1 MRSRIFSSKYLKT
14 ISKGQLW
21 MPAFIALGFLLAF
34 PVTGMVKLSSWS
46 DLQYSALQNQ
56 ILYNNLWKDG
66 FVLSGMIISSIA
78 AFINSVNGFIYLYSG
93 KKTDY
98 YHGLPMKRTEMF
110 LERVFSGL
118 VYYLMPYI
126 VAEFLM
132 ICIGAARGF
141 FSLSIMG
148 MAVKMFF
155 LHIIIYL
162 VIYFSIVLVIS
173 VTGNMLMGILC
184 LGGMYLYGIVLNLIL
199 VAYGQSFWQT
209 FFSAEYQYGRFNA
222 LLHMASPGTLILN
235 MVSDYAEGKTGK
247 LLAAVI
253 ILGVIFGV
261 LAWTA
266 YKKRP
271 SESAG
276 KSMVYSWI
284 SIVVRFMVVVPG
296 GLAVGW
302 IFYSLT
308 TGKVRILWWIFGM
321 ILGTVIIHGLSETI
335 YQMSFQGFFTKKL
348 QLVIA
353 GALVAVCALIF
364 QKDLLHF
371 DSYIPKQED
380 IASMNLNMMSFDQD
394 YYENVQ
400 KTKDGEYEI
409 TDANNWAEPAMAF
422 VGKNGIGDQTYKA
435 LQDIVSSNP
444 KGEVIDGDY
453 TYYSYSSI
461 KYTLKSG
468 KEIYR
473 KYWIGTENLSALV
486 KGLYEE
492 ENLKEQKFGFLNLDQ
507 KYLKNIGLNDV
518 SGNGYSIF
526 QNDSDKMK
534 QLLEAMKKDVDA
546 ATAEDFMQAPEVK
559 MDFAYQFP
567 GKQDV
572 NNMIPGN
579 TNANVQYANWIVGI
593 YPSFKNTLAI
603 LKETGY
609 PLTVEDLDIEKI
621 MLNYFNDEDGQQED
635 VTYEMPEEIKALKE
649 ALTVRYNG
657 YVDKDSEIYQNIY
670 LSVYTD
676 KGEAVNA
683 YGLKTEKL
691 PDFVKEKITEMG
703 IIQSSMQMDA
713 PVTKEE
719 TVYTDDSE
727 DMVSQEIIGGA
738 DEPTSIYLESSGDS
752 GSSETE

>member
-1 MRSRIFSSKYLKT
+1 M
-14 ISKGQLW
+14 
-21 MPAFIALGFLLAF
+21 
-34 PVTGMVKLSSWS
+34 
-46 DLQYSALQNQ
+46 
-56 ILYNNLWKDG
+56 
-66 FVLSGMIISSIA
+66 
-78 AFINSVNGFIYLYSG
+78 
-93 KKTDY
+93 
-98 YHGLPMKRTEMF
+98 
-110 LERVFSGL
+110 
-118 VYYLMPYI
+118 
-126 VAEFLM
+126 
-132 ICIGAARGF
+132 
-141 FSLSIMG
+141 SIMG

-453 TYYSYSSI
+453 TYYSII

-507 KYLKNIGLNDV
+507 KYLKNIGLNDA

-670 LSVYTD
+670 VSVYTD

>member
-1 MRSRIFSSKYLKT
+1 
-14 ISKGQLW
+14 

-444 KGEVIDGDY
+444 KGEVINGDY
-453 TYYSYSSI
+453 TYYSII

-507 KYLKNIGLNDV
+507 KYLKNIGLNDA

-572 NNMIPGN
+572 KDRKSTRLNSSHSTSSRM
-579 TNANVQYANWIVGI
+579 
-593 YPSFKNTLAI
+593 PSSA
-603 LKETGY
+603 
-609 PLTVEDLDIEKI
+609 
-621 MLNYFNDEDGQQED
+621 
-635 VTYEMPEEIKALKE
+635 
-649 ALTVRYNG
+649 
-657 YVDKDSEIYQNIY
+657 
-670 LSVYTD
+670 
-676 KGEAVNA
+676 
-683 YGLKTEKL
+683 
-691 PDFVKEKITEMG
+691 
-703 IIQSSMQMDA
+703 
-713 PVTKEE
+713 
-719 TVYTDDSE
+719 
-727 DMVSQEIIGGA
+727 
-738 DEPTSIYLESSGDS
+738 
-752 GSSETE
+752 

>member
-1 MRSRIFSSKYLKT
+1 
-14 ISKGQLW
+14 
-21 MPAFIALGFLLAF
+21 
-34 PVTGMVKLSSWS
+34 MVKLSSWS

-110 LERVFSGL
+110 LLVSHYSL
-118 VYYLMPYI
+118 VVYYLMPYI

-162 VIYFSIVLVIS
+162 VIYFSVVLVIS

-261 LAWTA
+261 LEWTA

-453 TYYSYSSI
+453 TYYSII

-507 KYLKNIGLNDV
+507 KYLKNIGLNDA

-546 ATAEDFMQAPEVK
+546 ATTEDFMQAPEVK

-670 LSVYTD
+670 VSVYTD

>member
-1 MRSRIFSSKYLKT
+1 
-14 ISKGQLW
+14 

-66 FVLSGMIISSIA
+66 FVLSGMIIASIA

-453 TYYSYSSI
+453 TYYSII

-492 ENLKEQKFGFLNLDQ
+492 ENLKEQKFGFLDLDQ
-507 KYLKNIGLNDV
+507 KYLKNIGLNDA
-518 SGNGYSIF
+518 SGKGFSIF
-526 QNDSDKMK
+526 QNDPDKIK

-546 ATAEDFMQAPEVK
+546 ATAEDFMQTPEVK
-559 MDFAYQFP
+559 IDFAYQLP

-579 TNANVQYANWIVGI
+579 TKANVQYA
-593 YPSFKNTLAI
+593 
-603 LKETGY
+603 E
-609 PLTVEDLDIEKI
+609 
-621 MLNYFNDEDGQQED
+621 
-635 VTYEMPEEIKALKE
+635 
-649 ALTVRYNG
+649 
-657 YVDKDSEIYQNIY
+657 
-670 LSVYTD
+670 LS
-676 KGEAVNA
+676 
-683 YGLKTEKL
+683 L
-691 PDFVKEKITEMG
+691 IH
-703 IIQSSMQMDA
+703 IS
-713 PVTKEE
+713 
-719 TVYTDDSE
+719 
-727 DMVSQEIIGGA
+727 
-738 DEPTSIYLESSGDS
+738 EPTRH
-752 GSSETE
+752 

>member
-1 MRSRIFSSKYLKT
+1 
-14 ISKGQLW
+14 
-21 MPAFIALGFLLAF
+21 
-34 PVTGMVKLSSWS
+34 
-46 DLQYSALQNQ
+46 
-56 ILYNNLWKDG
+56 
-66 FVLSGMIISSIA
+66 
-78 AFINSVNGFIYLYSG
+78 
-93 KKTDY
+93 
-98 YHGLPMKRTEMF
+98 MKRTEMF

-308 TGKVRILWWIFGM
+308 TGKVRILSWIFGM

-453 TYYSYSSI
+453 TYYSII

-507 KYLKNIGLNDV
+507 KYLKNIGLNDA

-534 QLLEAMKKDVDA
+534 QLLEAMKKDVDV

-621 MLNYFNDEDGQQED
+621 MLNYFNDDDGQQED

-670 LSVYTD
+670 VSVYTD

>member
-1 MRSRIFSSKYLKT
+1 
-14 ISKGQLW
+14 
-21 MPAFIALGFLLAF
+21 
-34 PVTGMVKLSSWS
+34 
-46 DLQYSALQNQ
+46 
-56 ILYNNLWKDG
+56 
-66 FVLSGMIISSIA
+66 
-78 AFINSVNGFIYLYSG
+78 
-93 KKTDY
+93 
-98 YHGLPMKRTEMF
+98 MF

-222 LLHMASPGTLILN
+222 LLHMASPGTLILS

-444 KGEVIDGDY
+444 KGEVINGDY
-453 TYYSYSSI
+453 TYYSII

-507 KYLKNIGLNDV
+507 KYLKNIGLNDA

-670 LSVYTD
+670 VSVYTD

>member
-1 MRSRIFSSKYLKT
+1 
-14 ISKGQLW
+14 
-21 MPAFIALGFLLAF
+21 
-34 PVTGMVKLSSWS
+34 
-46 DLQYSALQNQ
+46 
-56 ILYNNLWKDG
+56 
-66 FVLSGMIISSIA
+66 
-78 AFINSVNGFIYLYSG
+78 
-93 KKTDY
+93 
-98 YHGLPMKRTEMF
+98 
-110 LERVFSGL
+110 
-118 VYYLMPYI
+118 
-126 VAEFLM
+126 
-132 ICIGAARGF
+132 
-141 FSLSIMG
+141 
-148 MAVKMFF
+148 
-155 LHIIIYL
+155 
-162 VIYFSIVLVIS
+162 
-173 VTGNMLMGILC
+173 
-184 LGGMYLYGIVLNLIL
+184 
-199 VAYGQSFWQT
+199 
-209 FFSAEYQYGRFNA
+209 
-222 LLHMASPGTLILN
+222 
-235 MVSDYAEGKTGK
+235 
-247 LLAAVI
+247 
-253 ILGVIFGV
+253 
-261 LAWTA
+261 
-266 YKKRP
+266 
-271 SESAG
+271 
-276 KSMVYSWI
+276 MVYSWI
-284 SIVVRFMVVVPG
+284 SIVVRFMVVIPG

-453 TYYSYSSI
+453 TYYSII

-507 KYLKNIGLNDV
+507 KYLKNIGLNDA

-670 LSVYTD
+670 VSVYTD

>member
-209 FFSAEYQYGRFNA
+209 FFSAE
-222 LLHMASPGTLILN
+222 SPGTLILN

-444 KGEVIDGDY
+444 KGEVINGDY
-453 TYYSYSSI
+453 TYYSII

-507 KYLKNIGLNDV
+507 KYLKNIGLNDA

-670 LSVYTD
+670 VSVYTD

>member
-444 KGEVIDGDY
+444 KGEVINGDY
-453 TYYSYSSI
+453 TYYSII

-507 KYLKNIGLNDV
+507 KYLKNIGLNDA

-670 LSVYTD
+670 VSVYTD
-676 KGEAVNA
+676 KGEAVNT
-683 YGLKTEKL
+683 YGEKL

>member
-380 IASMNLNMMSFDQD
+380 IAYINLNMMSFDQD

-400 KTKDGEYEI
+400 KTKDGDLLRS
-409 TDANNWAEPAMAF
+409 DANNWAEPAMAF

-444 KGEVIDGDY
+444 KGEVINGDY
-453 TYYSYSSI
+453 TYYSII

-507 KYLKNIGLNDV
+507 KYLKNIGLNDA

-670 LSVYTD
+670 VSVYTD

>member
-1 MRSRIFSSKYLKT
+1 
-14 ISKGQLW
+14 
-21 MPAFIALGFLLAF
+21 
-34 PVTGMVKLSSWS
+34 
-46 DLQYSALQNQ
+46 
-56 ILYNNLWKDG
+56 
-66 FVLSGMIISSIA
+66 
-78 AFINSVNGFIYLYSG
+78 
-93 KKTDY
+93 
-98 YHGLPMKRTEMF
+98 
-110 LERVFSGL
+110 
-118 VYYLMPYI
+118 
-126 VAEFLM
+126 M

-162 VIYFSIVLVIS
+162 VIYFSVVLVIS

-261 LAWTA
+261 LEWTA

-453 TYYSYSSI
+453 TYYSII

-507 KYLKNIGLNDV
+507 KYLKNIGLNDA

-546 ATAEDFMQAPEVK
+546 ATTEDFMQAPEVK

-670 LSVYTD
+670 VSVYTD

>member
-302 IFYSLT
+302 IFYPLT
-308 TGKVRILWWIFGM
+308 TGKIRILWWVFGM
-321 ILGTVIIHGLSETI
+321 ILGTVVMHGLLETI
-335 YQMSFQGFFTKKL
+335 YQMSFQGFFAKKL

-353 GALVAVCALIF
+353 GAFVAVCALIY

-371 DSYIPKQED
+371 ESYIPKQED
-380 IASMNLNMMSFDQD
+380 IASVNLNMMSFDQD

-400 KTKDGEYEI
+400 KTKDGDYKI
-409 TDANNWAEPAMAF
+409 TGANNWAEPAMAF
-422 VGKNGIGDQTYKA
+422 TGKNGIGDQTYRA
-435 LQDIVSSNP
+435 LQDIVAGNP
-444 KGEVIDGDY
+444 KSEAIDGDY
-453 TYYSYSSI
+453 TYYSSI

-468 KEIYR
+468 REIYR
-473 KYWIGTENLSALV
+473 KYWIKTETLNSLV

-492 ENLKEQKFGFLNLDQ
+492 ENLKEQKFGFLELDQ
-507 KYLKNIGLNDV
+507 KYLKNIGLNDA

-526 QNDSDKMK
+526 QNDPDKIK
-534 QLLEAMKKDVDA
+534 QLLEAMKKDVNA
-546 ATAEDFMQAPEVK
+546 ATAEDFLQTPEVK
-559 MDFAYQFP
+559 IDFAYQFP
-567 GKQDV
+567 GKQNV
-572 NNMIPGN
+572 NNMMPGN
-579 TNANVQYANWIVGI
+579 TNADVQYAEWIVGI
-593 YPSFKNTLAI
+593 YPSFKNTLAV

-621 MLNYFNDEDGQQED
+621 MLSYFNDENGQQED
-635 VTYEMPEEIKALKE
+635 VTYENQEEIKALKE

-670 LSVYTD
+670 VSVYTD

>member
-1 MRSRIFSSKYLKT
+1 MRSRIFSSKYIRT
-14 ISKGQLW
+14 ISKGNTW
-21 MPAFIALGFLLAF
+21 IPAFLTLGFLLAF
-34 PVTGMVKLSSWS
+34 PVTGLVKLGSW
-46 DLQYSALQNQ
+46 QNMEYTVDQ
-56 ILYNNLWKDG
+56 MGVLYNHLWKDG
-66 FVLSGMIISSIA
+66 FVLAGMFVAAIA
-78 AFINSVNGFIYLYSG
+78 AFMNSVNGFIYLYSG
-93 KKTDY
+93 KKTDF
-98 YHGLPMKRTEMF
+98 YHGLPLKRSEIFTEKT
-110 LERVFSGL
+110 VTGL
-118 VYYLMPYI
+118 LYYLIPYVI
-126 VAEFLM
+126 MEFLAV
-132 ICIGAARGF
+132 CIGAARGF
-141 FSLSIMG
+141 FSLNIVG
-148 MAVKMFF
+148 MAVKMLL
-155 LHIIIYL
+155 LHLIIYL

-184 LGGMYLYGIVLNLIL
+184 LGGMYLYGIVLNLLL
-199 VAYGQSFWQT
+199 VAYGQSFWHT
-209 FFSAEYQYGRFNA
+209 FFSEYQYGGFNT
-222 LLHMASPGTLILN
+222 LLHSASPGTLILD
-235 MVSDYAEGKTGK
+235 MVSAYAEGKAGK

-253 ILGVIFGV
+253 IIGVIFGV

-444 KGEVIDGDY
+444 KGEVINGDY
-453 TYYSYSSI
+453 TYYSII

-507 KYLKNIGLNDV
+507 KYLKNIGLNDA

-534 QLLEAMKKDVDA
+534 QLLEAMKKDVDV

-670 LSVYTD
+670 VSVYTD

>member
-1 MRSRIFSSKYLKT
+1 
-14 ISKGQLW
+14 
-21 MPAFIALGFLLAF
+21 
-34 PVTGMVKLSSWS
+34 
-46 DLQYSALQNQ
+46 
-56 ILYNNLWKDG
+56 
-66 FVLSGMIISSIA
+66 
-78 AFINSVNGFIYLYSG
+78 
-93 KKTDY
+93 
-98 YHGLPMKRTEMF
+98 MKRTEMF

-162 VIYFSIVLVIS
+162 VIYFSVVLVIS

-453 TYYSYSSI
+453 TYYSII

-507 KYLKNIGLNDV
+507 KYLKNIGLNDA

-546 ATAEDFMQAPEVK
+546 ATTEDFMQAPEVK

-670 LSVYTD
+670 VSVYTD

>member
-1 MRSRIFSSKYLKT
+1 MRSRIFSSKYIKT
-14 ISKGQLW
+14 ISKGQIW
-21 MPAFIALGFLLAF
+21 IPAFIALGFLLAF

-46 DLQYSALQNQ
+46 DLQYSASQSQ

-66 FVLSGMIISSIA
+66 FVLSGLIIAAIA

-98 YHGLPMKRTEMF
+98 YHGLPMKRSEMF
-110 LERVFSGL
+110 QERIFSGL
-118 VYYLMPYI
+118 VYYLIPYI

-148 MAVKMFF
+148 MAVRMLF
-155 LHIIIYL
+155 LHLIIYL
-162 VIYFSIVLVIS
+162 VIYFSIVLIIS

-209 FFSAEYQYGRFNA
+209 FFPEYQYGSFFHT
-222 LLHMASPGTLILN
+222 LLHVASPGTLILS
-235 MVSDYAEGKTGK
+235 MVSAYAEGKAGK
-247 LLAAVI
+247 LLIAVI
-253 ILGVIFGV
+253 ILGAVFGI

-276 KSMVYSWI
+276 KSMVYTWV
-284 SIVVRFMVVVPG
+284 SIVVRFMVVIPG

-302 IFYSLT
+302 IFYPLT

-321 ILGTVIIHGLSETI
+321 ILGTVVIHGLLETI

-348 QLVIA
+348 QLVIT
-353 GALVAVCALIF
+353 GVLVAVCALIF

-380 IASMNLNMMSFDQD
+380 IASVNLNMMSFDQD

-400 KTKDGEYEI
+400 TTKDGKYEI

-422 VGKNGIGDQTYKA
+422 TGKNGIGDQTYKA
-435 LQDIVSSNP
+435 LQNVVAGNP
-444 KGEVIDGDY
+444 KSEVVDGN
-453 TYYSYSSI
+453 YSYYTCI

-468 KEIYR
+468 RVVYR
-473 KYWIGTENLSALV
+473 KYWIETETLNSLV

-492 ENLKEQKFGFLNLDQ
+492 ENLKEKKFSFLDLDQ
-507 KYLKNIGLNDV
+507 KYLNSIGLNDA

-526 QNDSDKMK
+526 QNDADKMK

-546 ATAEDFMQAPEVK
+546 ATADDFMQTPEVK
-559 MDFAYQFP
+559 IDFAYQLP

-579 TNANVQYANWIVGI
+579 KTEYGQYANWIVGI

-609 PLTVEDLDIEKI
+609 PLTVEDLDIKKI

-635 VTYEMPEEIKALKE
+635 VTYENPEEIEALKE

-657 YVDKDSEIYQNIY
+657 YVEKDSEIYQNIY
-670 LSVYTD
+670 VSVFTD

-683 YGLKTEKL
+683 YGLKTENL
-691 PDFVKEKITEMG
+691 PDFVKEKLTGLGIT
-703 IIQSSMQMDA
+703 QSSIQVDA
-713 PVTKEE
+713 PVMNEE
-719 TVYTDDSE
+719 TVYTDAEE
-727 DMVSQEIIGGA
+727 DMVSEAIIGGA
-738 DEPTSIYLESSGDS
+738 DAPSEIFLDSTVES
-752 GSSETE
+752 E

>member
-14 ISKGQLW
+14 ISKGQL

-453 TYYSYSSI
+453 TYYSII

-507 KYLKNIGLNDV
+507 KYLKNIGLNDA

-534 QLLEAMKKDVDA
+534 QLLEAMKKDVDV

-670 LSVYTD
+670 VSVYTD

>member
-1 MRSRIFSSKYLKT
+1 
-14 ISKGQLW
+14 
-21 MPAFIALGFLLAF
+21 
-34 PVTGMVKLSSWS
+34 
-46 DLQYSALQNQ
+46 
-56 ILYNNLWKDG
+56 
-66 FVLSGMIISSIA
+66 
-78 AFINSVNGFIYLYSG
+78 
-93 KKTDY
+93 
-98 YHGLPMKRTEMF
+98 MKRTEMF

-162 VIYFSIVLVIS
+162 VIYFSVVLVIS

-453 TYYSYSSI
+453 TYYSII

-507 KYLKNIGLNDV
+507 KYLKNIGLNDA

-546 ATAEDFMQAPEVK
+546 ATTEDFMQAPEVK

-670 LSVYTD
+670 VSVYTD

-738 DEPTSIYLESSGDS
+738 DEPTSIYLESSGRFRFI
-752 GSSETE
+752 